1 MVFQINREFVTE
13 DFKRAF
19 YQCYNRKIANKIF
32 ENGSLIDHEPFTF
45 AKFDSFIQ
53 LEQITEEIINTGQLV
68 HEVKK
73 EIEKLPFVQKC
84 NDLYTF
90 SQSCDILNLCQDVE
104 NPNNSAT
111 CPLIISF
118 RTFLLNTVLPWLKDI
133 TGIPLYENKVD
144 LTSSIYKQGDY
155 LLCHDDELEGRRIAF
170 IWYLVPDD
178 WNNQKDGGEL
188 ELFDSVPVEGG
199 EDNNNEG
206 KLIPT
211 RICVSLPPKCN
222 TFTFFEVS
230 PRSFHQV
237 AEVLGN
243 TKRVSLHG
251 WFHGPSL
258 WTVSNNTLQGIEKI
272 SPVYI
277 EEELVYQ
284 WINPVYFDTQQL
296 SKIRRKFYKSSEI
309 QLINFL
315 KADKWKELVQCLDNL
330 SPNAWIHCG
339 PANRRNYNCLS
350 NEKLNDSTSDLCRQL
365 IRLFKSEAMLVV
377 LSDITGIRLHPCALI
392 GEKNNNSTVVDN
404 GDQAIDDTPE
414 TKRMRTDDNINN
426 SPKAD
431 KSFGDQCST
440 YLTEPCLRKFQ
451 AGSYTLLSDADMLNQ
466 GWRVECI
473 LHIHG
478 YSSSNCDDKVDNN
491 QFTWNSTC
499 GGQTIYVADGETEE
513 LLTVTPSDNALTLVY
528 VDSSTTGFLKYIKKS
543 SVGVGVDVGG
553 GGCGG
558 GRASLENQGVK
569 QSRRHSNV
577 PSTGDNHQHTVKK
590 PVQFYDL
597 FVKYFDS
604 TTNEEDDDKMNSVN
618 AEEEASDDE
627 VTTSSSL
634 NDDNDN
640 SVDDDD
646 ESAVLSPD
654 ENHDDAGGDDEN
666 QERV

>member
-1 MVFQINREFVTE
+1 MVFQINPAFVIE

-19 YQCYNRKIANKIF
+19 NQCYNKKIANKLF

-45 AKFDSFIQ
+45 AKFDDFIQ
-53 LEQITEEIINTGQLV
+53 LKQRTEEIINTRQLV

-73 EIEKLPFVQKC
+73 EIEKLPFAQKS

-90 SQSCDILNLCQDVE
+90 SQSCDILNLCQNEE
-104 NPNNSAT
+104 NSNNSPAY
-111 CPLIISF
+111 PLIISF

-170 IWYLVPDD
+170 IWYLVPED

-199 EDNNNEG
+199 EDNTNEG
-206 KLIPT
+206 KFIPT
-211 RICVSLPPKCN
+211 RICVSLPPKRN
-222 TFTFFEVS
+222 TFAFFEVS

-243 TKRVSLHG
+243 SKRVSLHG

-258 WTVSNNTLQGIEKI
+258 WTVSNNTLQGIAKI
-272 SPVYI
+272 SPVHI

-296 SKIRRKFYKSSEI
+296 SNIRRKFCKSSEI

-330 SPNAWIHCG
+330 SPSAWIHCG
-339 PANRRNYNCLS
+339 PANRRDYNCLS
-350 NEKLNDSTSDLCRQL
+350 NEKLNDSTSDICRQL

-377 LSDITGIRLHPCALI
+377 LSDITGIRLHPCAII
-392 GEKNNNSTVVDN
+392 GEKNNNSTVADN
-404 GDQAIDDTPE
+404 GHQAIDGAPE
-414 TKRMRTDDNINN
+414 TKRMRTDDSSNN
-426 SPKAD
+426 SPKVD
-431 KSFGDQCST
+431 KPFDECST
-440 YLTEPCLRKFQ
+440 YLTEPCLRQFQ

-466 GWRVECI
+466 GWRIECI

-478 YSSSNCDDKVDNN
+478 YTGSNGDDKADNNN

-543 SVGVGVDVGG
+543 IVGVGDVGSG
-553 GGCGG
+553 DGGG
-558 GRASLENQGVK
+558 GRASLENQNVK
-569 QSRRHSNV
+569 QSRRHSNR
-577 PSTGDNHQHTVKK
+577 PSIGENHHHTVKK
-590 PVQFYDL
+590 PVRFYDL
-597 FVKYFDS
+597 FIKYFDS
-604 TTNEEDDDKMNSVN
+604 TTNEEDDKNSVN
-618 AEEEASDDE
+618 ADEDASDDE
-627 VTTSSSL
+627 VTSTSSL

-640 SVDDDD
+640 GDDDDDDD
-646 ESAVLSPD
+646 ESVVLSP
-654 ENHDDAGGDDEN
+654 ENNDNDNGGESEN
-666 QERV
+666 EKGV